1 MLCYSGQSSQISG
14 QSYSVIRSHHLKYF
28 DWQAMQDELESLRED
43 HLIALRREVEAS
55 IAALK
60 SLEQVRW

>member
-1 MLCYSGQSSQISG
+1 
-14 QSYSVIRSHHLKYF
+14 
-28 DWQAMQDELESLRED
+28 MQDELESLRED